1 MLTLLILV
9 LMITENDMII
19 VAGETHFKVNLIMR

>member
-1 MLTLLILV
+1 MNFTNSCPYDL
-9 LMITENDMII
+9 ENDMII